1 MAFSKRCALLDYK
14 ALHIALEVCIQRLV
28 SNKFTDGYKSSS
40 EHAHSE
46 YQPEL
51 LGSITDAV
59 GAVTNPS
66 ASLQDANLKPSVE
79 GLSRGE
85 SSWGIKATTNL
96 QNSLQIRK
104 SASSQ
109 NYPAM
114 LLISRS
120 TDQRLVPGKH

>member
-1 MAFSKRCALLDYK
+1 MLCSALLDYK

-28 SNKFTDGYKSSS
+28 SNKFTDSYKSSS

-46 YQPEL
+46 CQLEL
-51 LGSITDAV
+51 FVCITDKV
-59 GAVTNPS
+59 GAVTNAS

-79 GLSRGE
+79 GLSSGE

-96 QNSLQIRK
+96 ENRLQIRK
-104 SASSQ
+104 SASTQ